1 MRKSN
6 RLKQSPSRR
15 CGCCSSSVV
24 ASPERFHPLRK
35 PGRPVV
41 RTERAQTCLTGQQR
55 DFLTVFYGGR
65 PGGRTCRR
73 KRVAGSGRSGYTG
86 RASRDYKRDEKG
98 RFAGGGGGG
107 SGGRGASSQL
117 QNSPH
122 GTISF
127 KVRGFRSKLALYNL
141 LEFGRT
147 QSLEYERDGIRS
159 KSDYEARAL
168 ALCESAVSGNIL
180 GHADKNGF
188 VIRYDRKTND
198 FAKGHPLK
206 GVSTM
211 FKPTQGET
219 YYKEQRERDLEHG
232 GTA

>member
-1 MRKSN
+1 MQIDEVRYAEDMEPLGLDWI
-6 RLKQSPSRR
+6 RLGLQDVLYDPKTREVFTPNTGTRQQLNSPAGEPAAES
-15 CGCCSSSVV
+15 GL
-24 ASPERFHPLRK
+24 PEAGEPAILE
-35 PGRPVV
+35 
-41 RTERAQTCLTGQQR
+41 ERG
-55 DFLTVFYGGR
+55 
-65 PGGRTCRR
+65 
-73 KRVAGSGRSGYTG
+73 
-86 RASRDYKRDEKG
+86 RDYKRDEKG

-107 SGGRGASSQL
+107 GGGRGASSHL
-117 QNSPH
+117 QTSPH
-122 GTISF
+122 GTNTF
-127 KVRGFRSKLALYNL
+127 KVRGFRSKQALNNHWQN
-141 LEFGRT
+141 GRT
-147 QSLEYERDGIRS
+147 HSSEYERDGIRS

-168 ALCESAVSGNIL
+168 ALCESAVGGNIL